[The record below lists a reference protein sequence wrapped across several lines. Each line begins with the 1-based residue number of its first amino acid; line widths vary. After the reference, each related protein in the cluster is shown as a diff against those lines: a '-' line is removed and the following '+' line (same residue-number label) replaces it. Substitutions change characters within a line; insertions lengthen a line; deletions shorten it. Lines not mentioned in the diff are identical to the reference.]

1 MSYNFGE
8 LRKTVAAAG
17 GLAITGLAYVLADET
32 LSSMIPPKLVAVLGA
47 VATIY
52 GVFRAKDDRIAD
64 PNKPVQSIQVALDAI
79 AKAQAKIEQDKAT
92 VAAQDQALQTA
103 LTQAANQTPTLAPS
117 GTTPFSLP
125 PTAIPVPP
133 GSGGFGLPPIAAKE
147 LSALDHELIDTFR
160 ADQREPVSA

>member
-64 PNKPVQSIQVALDAI
+64 PNKPAQSIQVALDAI
-79 AKAQAKIEQDKAT
+79 SKAQAKIEADKAT
-92 VAAQDQALQTA
+92 VAAQDQALQAA
-103 LTQAANQTPTLAPS
+103 LSQAAAGPTQTPT

-125 PTAIPVPP
+125 PTAIPV
-133 GSGGFGLPPIAAKE
+133 SSSAFGLPPVAAKE
-147 LSALDHELIDTFR
+147 LSALDHDLIDAFR
-160 ADQREPVSA
+160 APAEDRRPVSA

>member
-17 GLAITGLAYVLADET
+17 GLVITGLAYVLADES
-32 LSSMIPPKLVAVLGA
+32 LSSMIPPKFVAVAGA
-47 VATIY
+47 VLTIY

-79 AKAQAKIEQDKAT
+79 SKAQAKIESDKAT
-92 VAAQDQALQTA
+92 VAAQDQALQAA
-103 LTQAANQTPTLAPS
+103 LNQAAAGPTLTPS

-125 PTAIPVPP
+125 PTAIPTT
-133 GSGGFGLPPIAAKE
+133 SAAFGLPPIAAKE
-147 LSALDHELIDTFR
+147 LSALDHALIDAVR
-160 ADQREPVSA
+160 DPAERREPVSA